1 MNIGKWM
8 KENTSTILTCLGA
21 GGMVATVILAVRAT
35 PKAMRSLT
43 DAQAN
48 KGRTQLTKLE
58 AARAAAPAYI
68 PTAAV
73 GVGSLVCIFGANVL
87 SRKQQAS
94 MASAYAALASAYE
107 GYRQEVCTIL
117 GPGTD
122 RMMESAMEQEKKDLE
137 ENLPPWDEV
146 QTFYLEGYE
155 KPIFFERTMEEV
167 MRAEY
172 HINRNFILRGYVTF
186 NEFCAFLG
194 LAPTSEGDAVGWNDY
209 VGESLYGYRW
219 IDFEHRHYLTE
230 DGLTVCAIDMPF
242 GPHPL
247 DEETGY

>member
-1 MNIGKWM
+1 MNIGKWV
-8 KENTSTILTCLGA
+8 KKNASTILTFIGA
-21 GGMVATVILAVRAT
+21 GGMVATVVLAVRAT

-43 DAQAN
+43 DAKTN
-48 KGRTQLTKLE
+48 KGRTQLTKWE
-58 AARAAAPAYI
+58 AVQAAAPSYI

-73 GVGSLVCIFGANVL
+73 GVGSLVCIFSANVL

-94 MASAYAALASAYE
+94 MTSAYAALTSAYE
-107 GYRQEVCTIL
+107 GYRQKVNAIL

-122 RMMESAMEQEKKDLE
+122 RMMESAVEQEKKDRE
-137 ENLPPWDEV
+137 DDLPPWDEV
-146 QTFYLEGYE
+146 QTFYLEGYD

-172 HINRNFILRGYVTF
+172 HLNRNFILRGYVTF

-194 LAPTSEGDAVGWNDY
+194 LEQTQEGEAVGWHDY
-209 VGESLYGYRW
+209 IGESLYGYRW

-230 DGLTVCAIDMPF
+230 DGLAVCAIDMPF

-247 DEETGY
+247 GEETEY